1 MSGLTK
7 HHDVQPVGDMDLW
20 KTDPFT
26 PEIINGRLYGRGSGD
41 NKAGVITHH
50 QVVKELIEDIP
61 VKKTCEH

>member
-1 MSGLTK
+1 
-7 HHDVQPVGDMDLW
+7 MDLW

-61 VKKTCEH
+61 VNIKVFIEGEKNMAVYNEINL